1 LVDVLRDAAVV
12 VRTGHRT
19 GPGACTASL
28 SGGTLRI
35 SRKAA
40 LTAVVASSALVLSA
54 CADTGSGDGGDGGTA
69 TEAPDDNAGIN
80 TETAVNIAWNQPFY
94 AYNASS
100 ATGNATANAIIL
112 YLMNSGFNYYN
123 EDLELTPDESF
134 GTYEITNE
142 DPLTVTYTFAD
153 TAQWSDGV
161 PVSPADLLLEWAAQ
175 NGKFN
180 NVEPELDE
188 ETGEVLNQDA
198 LDAGVFFDGV
208 SACAALIEETPT
220 IDGNSISFEY
230 SVPFADWETC
240 ITAPAVPA
248 HVVAQR
254 ALEVEDAE
262 EATQALVDAIT
273 EEDFE
278 ALSPIASVWSNDFNY
293 TSLPDEEELYLS
305 NGAYVMTEFVE
316 EQFMTLTANENYQ
329 GDKPAAIETV
339 TIRWNGDPMGQVQA
353 LQNGEVD
360 LISPQSTADVLA
372 ALEGIDGIEVE
383 ASDEGTYEH
392 IDLQFANGG
401 PFDPATYGGD
411 AETAKAVRQA
421 FLKTIPREQIVEQL
435 IRPLNPDAEVR
446 NSFTT
451 VPGSPA
457 YDQIVEANGMADEY
471 ADVDV
476 EGAQAL
482 LEEAGVTTPV
492 TVRLL
497 FAPDNVRRQNQY
509 ELIRQSAEQAGFDV
523 QPYQVQTDWGTD
535 LSNATS
541 FYDAALFGWQ
551 STSTAVTESKAN
563 YITDGGNNFYGYSN
577 PEVDELFA
585 QLDVE
590 TDTDEQG
597 RILAEVEALMMEDA
611 FGVTIFQFPGVTA
624 WNPENISGISKIA
637 ISPTIFQGFWNW
649 QPGDAAAAE

>member
-1 LVDVLRDAAVV
+1 M
-12 VRTGHRT
+12 
-19 GPGACTASL
+19 
-28 SGGTLRI
+28 RI

-40 LTAVVASSALVLSA
+40 FTAVVASSALVLA
-54 CADTGSGDGGDGGTA
+54 GCADTGNGDGTDGTDGGT
-69 TEAPDDNAGIN
+69 TDDNAGIN

-94 AYNASS
+94 SFNENS
-100 ATGNATANAIIL
+100 ATGNATANAIIK
-112 YLMNSGFNYYN
+112 YMVNSSFNYYDAN
-123 EDLELTPDESF
+123 LELTPDESF
-134 GTYEITNE
+134 GTYEVTSE
-142 DPLTVTYTFAD
+142 DPLAVTYTFAD

-161 PVSPADLLLEWAAQ
+161 PVTPADMLLEWAAQ

-188 ETGEVLNQDA
+188 EGNVTNQDA
-198 LDAGVFFDGV
+198 LDAGVYFDGV
-208 SACAALIEETPT
+208 SACVALIEETPE
-220 IDGNSISFEY
+220 IDGNSITLTY

-240 ITAPAVPA
+240 ITGAAVPA

-254 ALEVEDAE
+254 ALEIEDPE

-273 EEDFE
+273 NEDFA

-293 TSLPDEEELYLS
+293 TSLPDEEELYVS
-305 NGAYVMTEFVE
+305 NGAYVMSEFVE

-329 GDKPAAIETV
+329 GDKAAAIETV

-360 LISPQSTADVLA
+360 LISPQATADVLA
-372 ALEGIDGIEVE
+372 ALEGIEGMEVQT
-383 ASDEGTYEH
+383 SDEGTYEH
-392 IDLQFANGG
+392 VDLQFANGG

-411 AETAKAVRQA
+411 AETAKLVRQA
-421 FLKTIPREQIVEQL
+421 FLRTIPREQIVEQL
-435 IRPLNPDAEVR
+435 IRPLNPNAEVR

-457 YDQIVEANGMADEY
+457 YDQIVEANGMATEY
-471 ADVDV
+471 AEPDV
-476 EGAQAL
+476 EGAAAL
-482 LEEAGVTTPV
+482 LAEAGVTTPIQ
-492 TVRLL
+492 VRLL
-497 FAPDNVRRQNQY
+497 FDPNNTRRQNEY
-509 ELIRQSAEQAGFDV
+509 ELIRQSAEQAGFEV
-523 QPYQVQTDWGTD
+523 VPYQVQVDWGTD
-535 LSNATS
+535 LSSAQS

-563 YITDGGNNFYGYSN
+563 YITGGGNNFYGYSN

-590 TDTDEQG
+590 TDTEEQA

-624 WNPENISGISKIA
+624 WNPENIGNVQKIA
-637 ISPTIFQGFWNW
+637 ISPTIFHGFWEW
-649 QPGDAAAAE
+649 EPGTAAAAE